1 MNLSKQTF
9 AKMMDMNTPDSFDRP
24 INLTHHFLIAMPSLT
39 DDTFSK
45 SVVYMCEHSERGAL
59 GLVINK
65 PSSMSMKALFEKVDL
80 PLGREDLS
88 ATPVFQGG
96 PVHTERGFV
105 LHEAQSMGDK
115 SHPTLDAS
123 ASLAAAD
130 SALVNPLM
138 LDSEIPREVATES
151 PLQET
156 HPAAL
161 NESPDP
167 PDALTPQSIYASTLT
182 IPGGLEM
189 TTSRDVLEALSTGA
203 GPRRVLISLGY
214 AAWAQG
220 QLESEIAENS
230 WLTVDA
236 DPDVIFDTP
245 IEKRYDKA
253 LSLLGLESWMISP
266 GAGHA

>member
-1 MNLSKQTF
+1 M
-9 AKMMDMNTPDSFDRP
+9 P
-24 INLTHHFLIAMPSLT
+24 INLTHHFLIAMPSLM

-65 PSSMSMKALFEKVDL
+65 PSAMSMKALFEKVDL

-105 LHEAQSMGDK
+105 LHEALR
-115 SHPTLDAS
+115 SHSVVGPSDPS
-123 ASLAAAD
+123 PS
-130 SALVNPLM
+130 SP
-138 LDSEIPREVATES
+138 SS
-151 PLQET
+151 PLGEPGEPGEPGSAQ
-156 HPAAL
+156 AAPSL
-161 NESPDP
+161 SADEPDDSPLES
-167 PDALTPQSIYASTLT
+167 SIYASTLT

-203 GPRRVLISLGY
+203 GPKRVLISLGY

-236 DPDVIFDTP
+236 DPAVIFDTP